1 MPQSSAEKKARFGR
15 MFPDRVEKSIKQ
27 FDLIANCSNSSNYE
41 WNEETVAKVW
51 VHLLKA
57 QANSAKEYGLDVQFT
72 INGKTLDDL
81 YEEGSVRSLF
91 EQDTSPSGSQEA
103 LF

>member
-27 FDLIANCSNSSNYE
+27 FDLIANCSNTSNYE
-41 WNEETVAKVW
+41 WNEDTVAKVW
-51 VHLLKA
+51 VHLLRA

-72 INGKTLDDL
+72 INGMTLDQL
-81 YEEGSVRSLF
+81 YESGSIRSLF
-91 EQDTSPSGSQEA
+91 EQDTSAQEGQQP